1 MESHS
6 KFVIVAVTLVIGLV
20 AGGLVGWAMADM
32 SKEKSNESTNET
44 VASQSKMDS
53 GDGVTVGGAK
63 MVKDKDIVDNA
74 VNADN
79 VTTLVSLVK
88 MADLVETLK
97 GEGPFTVFGPN
108 NDAFAKLPA
117 ETVASLQMPEN
128 KEMLAGIL
136 TYHVVPGTYTSADL
150 RVMAQ
155 KGETITSVQGGV
167 LTPVMEDNA
176 LYIQDATGG
185 KSKIQTSDVISSNG
199 VTHVIE
205 SVLMPKS

>member
-6 KFVIVAVTLVIGLV
+6 KVTTAIVTLAIGLV
-20 AGGLVGWAMADM
+20 VGGGAGWLIADM
-32 SKEKSNESTNET
+32 NKDDTKSSSMSSSQESTDT
-44 VASQSKMDS
+44 S
-53 GDGVTVGGAK
+53 DGVTVGGAK
-63 MVKDKDIVDNA
+63 MVKEKDIVDIA
-74 VNADN
+74 AQASN

-88 MADLVETLK
+88 KADLVDTLK

-128 KEMLAGIL
+128 KATLAKIL
-136 TYHVVPGTYTSADL
+136 TYHVVSGTYTSADL

-155 KGETITSVQGGV
+155 KGETLTSVEGEV
-167 LTPVMEDNA
+167 LTPVMEDNS
-176 LYIQDATGG
+176 LYIQDVSGG

-199 VTHVIE
+199 VTHVVE
-205 SVLMPKS
+205 NVLMPKS